1 MRSMPD
7 TPAERT
13 DAHVGSK
20 SPSGPFHAYLKEL
33 ARGQFNSQV
42 PASDDPALADLSQ
55 DLRDLRTQLQ
65 RRQQEADQ
73 IEALLIGINGGWTLE
88 EVLNQAFVSFRQLIP
103 YDRIGCALL
112 DAKREVLTARWARL
126 DYPEARLTP
135 GYSARIAGS
144 SLEALL
150 TSQKP
155 RILNDLEAY
164 LHAHPQ
170 SESTHLVV
178 VEGVRSSLTCPL
190 VADGVPLGFLFFS
203 SRQRGTY
210 ASAHVE
216 VYQRIARQVSIA
228 VERALRIAQLS
239 DQKEAIEAQNRE
251 LRKLD
256 GIKNRVLGM
265 VAHDLRNPIANVQAV
280 ADLLLEPEN
289 GLTEDQRRL
298 FITDLR
304 EQARYMLPLLEN
316 LLDMIRIEATQLKL
330 KRQEL
335 DLAGLVRD
343 AVRRHGLMA
352 EPKGTRLSLSVP
364 KAAKTWADPVRLRQV
379 LDNFLSNAIKFSP
392 PGSTVQVQV
401 GQEEAGWRVSVTD
414 QGPGLTEEDRKGLFQ
429 AFARL
434 SAKPT
439 GDEKSTG
446 LGLAIAKRVIEAH
459 GGNVGAD
466 SSPGA
471 GATFWFSL
479 PATPAQTT
487 QAHQT
492 HEPEPA

>member
-1 MRSMPD
+1 MWPMPD

-13 DAHVGSK
+13 GAKMGSEH
-20 SPSGPFHAYLKEL
+20 PLETYRAYLKEL
-33 ARGQFNSQV
+33 AQGRFGSHP
-42 PASDDPALADLSQ
+42 PARDDPALADLSQ
-55 DLRDLRTQLQ
+55 DLADLGTQLQ
-65 RRQQEADQ
+65 RRQQEGDQ

-88 EVLNQAFVSFRQLIP
+88 EVLNQAFVSFRRLIP

-126 DYPEARLTP
+126 DYSEACLTP

-144 SLEALL
+144 SLEPLL
-150 TSQKP
+150 STQRP

-164 LHAHPQ
+164 LQSHPQ
-170 SESTHLVV
+170 SESTQLAVA
-178 VEGVRSSLTCPL
+178 EGVRSSLTCPL
-190 VADGVPLGFLFFS
+190 AADSVPLGFLFFS

-239 DQKEAIEAQNRE
+239 EQKEAIEVQNRE

-256 GIKNRVLGM
+256 GVKNRVLGM

-280 ADLLLEPEN
+280 AELLLEPEN
-289 GLTEDQRRL
+289 GLTEEQRHL

-304 EQARYMLPLLEN
+304 DQARYMLPLLED
-316 LLDMIRIEATQLKL
+316 LLDVTRIEATQLKL
-330 KRQEL
+330 NRREL
-335 DLAGLVRD
+335 DLAGLVSD

-352 EPKGTRLSLSVP
+352 EPKGTHLSQAVP
-364 KAAKTWADPVRLRQV
+364 EAATVWADPVRLRQV

-392 PGSTVQVQV
+392 PGSTVQVQIAPD
-401 GQEEAGWRVSVTD
+401 EAGWRVSVTD

-459 GGNVGAD
+459 GGTVGAD
-466 SSPGA
+466 SSPGS

-479 PATPAQTT
+479 PAKPSQTAQTPH
-487 QAHQT
+487 A